1 LLEVSILDSKLMIA
15 FQTEQLNIFAKA
27 LYVFRPQ
34 ISQKNQIPMHYM
46 HPNFKENMK
55 MIALFLTNGM
65 SSRLLNYFVAF
76 IGMQSFCLNSILYNT
91 NLMTFKSECGD
102 NAA

>member
-1 LLEVSILDSKLMIA
+1 
-15 FQTEQLNIFAKA
+15 
-27 LYVFRPQ
+27 
-34 ISQKNQIPMHYM
+34 
-46 HPNFKENMK
+46 